1 MPNDYN
7 LDPFC
12 PPFLDAKKKK
22 SCFFKKGACF
32 YWLRAHQAQEHAGTG
47 PRSWSRGVPPCDPG
61 RLVWTCS
68 WQRPRRDDV
77 HCFHGLKVESALRGR
92 PLAGLPF
99 TAPLGEA
106 SVVPRPQVQS
116 AVVAGHTCSDWGGGA
131 VSCRV
136 GLALSFGS

>member
-1 MPNDYN
+1 MD
-7 LDPFC
+7 L
-12 PPFLDAKKKK
+12 FLAAP
-22 SCFFKKGACF
+22 SKG
-32 YWLRAHQAQEHAGTG
+32 
-47 PRSWSRGVPPCDPG
+47 
-61 RLVWTCS
+61 
-68 WQRPRRDDV
+68 RR
-77 HCFHGLKVESALRGR
+77 FHGLKVESALRGR

-99 TAPLGEA
+99 IAPVGET